1 MLLSLAVVG
10 RECQLQLHTTLPR
23 HFSYQSSR
31 STIVNLRPLAD
42 RVIVKRLEN
51 ETKTASG
58 IVIPDNAAE
67 KPDQGEVLAV
77 GPGKKNEQGELIAM
91 NVKVGDRVLFGK
103 YSGQTVKVAG
113 DELLV
118 MKEDDLFAVVEK

>member
-1 MLLSLAVVG
+1 MK
-10 RECQLQLHTTLPR
+10 
-23 HFSYQSSR
+23 
-31 STIVNLRPLAD
+31 LRPLHD
-42 RVIVKRLEN
+42 RVIVKRIDS

-77 GPGKKNEQGELIAM
+77 GPGRKNDKGEISPIS
-91 NVKVGDRVLFGK
+91 VKVGDRVLFGK
-103 YSGQTVKVAG
+103 YSGQTVKVDG

-118 MKEDDLFAVVEK
+118 MKEDDLFAVVEGLPSAGLKKVA

>member
-1 MLLSLAVVG
+1 MK
-10 RECQLQLHTTLPR
+10 
-23 HFSYQSSR
+23 
-31 STIVNLRPLAD
+31 LRPLHD
-42 RVIVKRLEN
+42 RVIVKRLEQ

-77 GPGKKNEQGELIAM
+77 
-91 NVKVGDRVLFGK
+91 KVE
-103 YSGQTVKVAG
+103 G

-118 MKEDDLFAVVEK
+118 MKEDDLFAVVEGQPAGLKKVA

>member
-1 MLLSLAVVG
+1 MK
-10 RECQLQLHTTLPR
+10 
-23 HFSYQSSR
+23 
-31 STIVNLRPLAD
+31 LRPLAD
-42 RVIVKRLEN
+42 RVIVKRVES

-58 IVIPDNAAE
+58 IFIPDNAAE

-77 GPGKKNEQGELIAM
+77 GPGKTNDKGETKAL
-91 NVKVGDRVLFGK
+91 
-103 YSGQTVKVAG
+103 TVKVDG